1 MTNGQEA
8 EFTSLVRRYGEKL
21 YWHIRSMSVSHED
34 ADDILQ
40 NVLLKAWKALPS
52 FRGDSAEFTWL
63 WRIASNETVSFLRR
77 EKLRSVFGGL
87 DAARDVSSDPY
98 FNGDEADAR
107 FRTAIAALPP
117 KQRSVFCMRYYED
130 LPYEQISEITGTSV
144 GALKASY
151 HIAQEK
157 IKQTII

>member
-8 EFTSLVRRYGEKL
+8 EFTSMVQQYSEKL

-40 NVLLKAWKALPS
+40 NVFLKAWKAFPS
-52 FRGDSAEFTWL
+52 FRGDSSEFTWL
-63 WRIASNETVSFLRR
+63 WRIACNETFSYLRR
-77 EKLRSVFGGL
+77 EKIRSIFGSI
-87 DAARDVSSDPY
+87 DTAYDVASDPY
-98 FNGDEADAR
+98 FNGDEAEAR

-144 GALKASY
+144 GALRASY

-157 IKQTII
+157 IKETIS